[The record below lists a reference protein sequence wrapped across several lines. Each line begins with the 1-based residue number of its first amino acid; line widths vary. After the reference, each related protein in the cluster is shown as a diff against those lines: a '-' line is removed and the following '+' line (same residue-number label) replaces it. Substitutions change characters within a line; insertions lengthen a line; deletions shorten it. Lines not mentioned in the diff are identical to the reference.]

1 MRGAPGVEMSTELY
15 SRLELEP
22 GASREQVRAAYFKLA
37 KTLHPDRQ
45 AGDDPEAT
53 ERFLLIQQA
62 YEVLMD
68 PRLTHEF
75 EAVNH
80 APVKPKRPSKT
91 SRGHKPVMGG
101 RPAQGPSEDELL
113 DAERAFQRAVD
124 LLESG
129 RSESALRAMQA
140 VVRVAPRFSRYRS
153 LLGYCLALEGQNLH
167 AARDHCRYAV
177 EAEPFEADHQA
188 RLGFVY
194 EQAGLSRTADKCYEE
209 ALRIE
214 PNNEIAVRHFS
225 PEQESGGLL
234 GSLKR
239 IFGGH

>member
-1 MRGAPGVEMSTELY
+1 MTTELY
-15 SRLELEP
+15 SRLELKP
-22 GASREQVRAAYFKLA
+22 GATRDQVRGAYFRLA

-68 PRLTHEF
+68 PRLKHEF
-75 EAVNH
+75 EETNRSPEPATS
-80 APVKPKRPSKT
+80 KPTVT
-91 SRGHKPVMGG
+91 SRGHRPVMGG
-101 RPAQGPSEDELL
+101 RPAAAPSEEELR
-113 DAERAFQRAVD
+113 DAERAFRRAMD
-124 LLESG
+124 ILETG
-129 RSESALRAMQA
+129 RSEPALRAMQA
-140 VVRVAPRFSRYRS
+140 VVRVAPRFARYRS

-188 RLGFVY
+188 RLGVVY
-194 EQAGLSRTADKCYEE
+194 QQAGLSRTADKAFQE

-214 PNNEIAVRHFS
+214 PRNAIALSHYTA
-225 PEQESGGLL
+225 EDDSGGFL

-239 IFGGH
+239 IFGG

>member
-1 MRGAPGVEMSTELY
+1 MSTELY
-15 SRLELEP
+15 SRLQLEP
-22 GASREQVRAAYFKLA
+22 GANREQVRAAYFRLA

-53 ERFLLIQQA
+53 ERFLMIQQA
-62 YEVLMD
+62 YEILMD
-68 PRLTHEF
+68 PRLTHEY
-75 EAVNH
+75 EEVNRGSS
-80 APVKPKRPSKT
+80 KPRPAT
-91 SRGHKPVMGG
+91 RILHGHKPVMGG
-101 RPAQGPSEDELL
+101 RPAIGPSDDELR
-113 DAERAFQRAVD
+113 DAERAFDRAID
-124 LLESG
+124 LLDTG
-129 RSESALRAMQA
+129 RSDSALRAMQA

-153 LLGYCLALEGQNLH
+153 LLGYCLAVQGQNLH

-194 EQAGLSRTADKCYEE
+194 AQAGLARTADKCFEE

-214 PNNEIAVRHFS
+214 PNNAIALSHHNPAR
-225 PEQESGGLL
+225 ESGGFF

>member
-1 MRGAPGVEMSTELY
+1 MSTDLY

-22 GASREQVRAAYFKLA
+22 GANREQVRSAYFRLA

-53 ERFLLIQQA
+53 ERFLMIQQA

-68 PRLTHEF
+68 PRLKHEYE
-75 EAVNH
+75 EASH
-80 APVKPKRPSKT
+80 TATKTDRPRMD
-91 SRGHKPVMGG
+91 SRGHKPVMRG
-101 RPAQGPSEDELL
+101 RPARGPSEDELL
-113 DAERAFQRAVD
+113 DAERAYHRAID
-124 LLESG
+124 LLDSG
-129 RSESALRAMQA
+129 RNDSALRAMEA

-153 LLGYCLALEGQNLH
+153 LLGYCLALQGQNLH

-194 EQAGLSRTADKCYEE
+194 EQAGLSRTAGKCFEE
-209 ALRIE
+209 ALRLE
-214 PNNEIAVRHFS
+214 PRNDIALRHYS
-225 PEQESGGLL
+225 PDQQSGGFF